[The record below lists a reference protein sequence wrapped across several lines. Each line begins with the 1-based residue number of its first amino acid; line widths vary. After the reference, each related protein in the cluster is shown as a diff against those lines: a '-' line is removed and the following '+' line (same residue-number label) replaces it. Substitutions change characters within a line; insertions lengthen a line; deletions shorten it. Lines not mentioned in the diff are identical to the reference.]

1 MSIVIIAP
9 PVPAAKWKWAFA
21 TLAPKIKVYV
31 GHDIPDPEAIQYAML
46 WRFPKGVLKKFK
58 NLKLIYSMGAG
69 VDGVLADPSIPKEIP
84 ICRVVDPQMA
94 FSMSNY
100 ILMAVLQHH
109 RQWDAYAQAQRQK
122 HWAQHEVD
130 ELDLSIGILGLGHL
144 GMDAALKLHHLG
156 FAVSGYSTSP
166 KKTPF
171 TSYYGEALPSFLGS
185 LNVLICV
192 LPLTPKTKG
201 FLNQSLFDQ
210 LKQPTFLIN
219 VSRGN
224 VQLEQDIIAA
234 LDKGQL
240 NGAFLDVFEQEPLP
254 PESELWQH
262 PKIKLTPHIASLTRE
277 SASVHQVLENIKRL
291 TTKTPLLHQVDR
303 EKMY

>member
-9 PVPAAKWKWAFA
+9 PVPAAKWKSAFA

-171 TSYYGEALPSFLGS
+171 TSYYGEALPAFLGS

-224 VQLEQDIIAA
+224 VQLEQDIITA

>member
-171 TSYYGEALPSFLGS
+171 TSYYGEALPAFLGS

>member
-9 PVPAAKWKWAFA
+9 PVPAAKWKSAFA

-171 TSYYGEALPSFLGS
+171 TSYYGEALPAFLGF

-224 VQLEQDIIAA
+224 VQLEQDIITA

>member
-1 MSIVIIAP
+1 MSVVIIAP
-9 PVPAAKWKWAFA
+9 PVPANKWKTAF
-21 TLAPKIKVYV
+21 TELAPEISVVV
-31 GHDIPDPEAIQYAML
+31 GHETPHPETIEYAML
-46 WRFPKGVLKKFK
+46 WRFPEGILKKFN

-69 VDGVLADPSIPKEIP
+69 VDGVLADPTIPKKTP

-109 RQWDAYAQAQRQK
+109 RQWEAYAQAQQQK

-130 ELDLSIGILGLGHL
+130 ELDLRIGVLGLGHL
-144 GMDAALKLHHLG
+144 GMDAALKLHQLG
-156 FAVSGYSTSP
+156 FEVLGYSTSA

-171 TSYYGEALPSFLGS
+171 SSYHGNALSTFLAS
-185 LNVLICV
+185 INVLICV
-192 LPLTPKTKG
+192 LPLTPQTKG
-201 FLNQSLFDQ
+201 FLNQSLFKQ
-210 LKQPTFLIN
+210 LKQPTYLIN
-219 VSRGN
+219 VSRGG
-224 VQLEQDIIAA
+224 VQVEKDILMA

-254 PESELWQH
+254 QESALWTH

-277 SASVHQVLENIKRL
+277 KASVQQVLENIKRL
-291 TTKTPLLHQVDR
+291 KTGIPLLHQVDR

>member
-9 PVPAAKWKWAFA
+9 PVPAAKWKSAFA

-171 TSYYGEALPSFLGS
+171 TSYYGGALPAFLGS

-224 VQLEQDIIAA
+224 VQLEQDIITA

>member
-1 MSIVIIAP
+1 MSVVIIAP
-9 PVPAAKWKWAFA
+9 EVPATKWKSAFA
-21 TLAPKIKVYV
+21 SLAPEIPVV
-31 GHDIPDPEAIQYAML
+31 LGHDTPDPEAIEYAML
-46 WRFPKGVLKKFK
+46 WRFPKGILTKFK

-69 VDGVLADPSIPKEIP
+69 VDGVLADPSIPNEIP

-109 RQWDAYAQAQRQK
+109 RQWDAYAHAQRKK
-122 HWAQHEVD
+122 HWAQHEVE
-130 ELDLSIGILGLGHL
+130 ELDLRIGVLGLGHL
-144 GMDAALKLHHLG
+144 GMDAAIKLHQLG

-171 TSYYGEALPSFLGS
+171 PSYHGKALSTFLGS
-185 LNVLICV
+185 LNVLVCV

-201 FLNQSLFDQ
+201 SLNQSLFDQ
-210 LKQPTFLIN
+210 LKQPTYLIN
-219 VSRGN
+219 VSRGSIQ
-224 VQLEQDIIAA
+224 VEKDILTA
-234 LDKGQL
+234 LDHGKL

-254 PESELWQH
+254 EKSLLWHH
-262 PKIKLTPHIASLTRE
+262 PKIKLTPHVASLTRE
-277 SASVHQVLENIKRL
+277 RKSVQQVLENIKRL
-291 TTKTPLLHQVDR
+291 SAGIPLLHQVDR

>member
-171 TSYYGEALPSFLGS
+171 TSYYGEALPAFLGS

-224 VQLEQDIIAA
+224 VQLEQDIITA